1 MNSKLVRYTFIATTS
16 VAGLIYKTKH
26 DGDERHI
33 LSFHQDGAHPLQ
45 QRGVFKSS
53 HLLPDKKDH
62 TLSSSSSFT
71 TTSLFEV
78 VRAASPIFPKPDGGG
93 DTCDAESASVQKWD
107 DNWDLRDPAF
117 LGLTEYPKAT
127 RHLILIRH
135 GQYNLE
141 SDDDADRKLTELGR
155 RQLQLTG
162 QRLRELSCQN
172 NVKYD
177 KIIVSTMTRA
187 LESADIIAGCLPE
200 VPRELPGDALLREG
214 SPYPPEPPNWNVT
227 KSKEQTAKKLQH
239 YYIDGPRIESA
250 FRKYFRRASYEQQE
264 DSTEIIVCHANVIR
278 YFAMRALQLPPEAW
292 LRISLKNGSITLL
305 SISPRGKVSL
315 RALGD
320 AGHMPPECLTT
331 T

>member
-1 MNSKLVRYTFIATTS
+1 MLWSTIWIFSSIDVWKYARPYAIEFCSFSI
-16 VAGLIYKTKH
+16 
-26 DGDERHI
+26 
-33 LSFHQDGAHPLQ
+33 SFHQDGAHPLQ

-93 DTCDAESASVQKWD
+93 DTCDVEPSSVQKWD

-200 VPRELPGDALLREG
+200 VPRGE
-214 SPYPPEPPNWNVT
+214 
-227 KSKEQTAKKLQH
+227 
-239 YYIDGPRIESA
+239 
-250 FRKYFRRASYEQQE
+250 
-264 DSTEIIVCHANVIR
+264 
-278 YFAMRALQLPPEAW
+278 
-292 LRISLKNGSITLL
+292 KN
-305 SISPRGKVSL
+305 VSL
-315 RALGD
+315 RRGAWLLILS
-320 AGHMPPECLTT
+320 MLLRVVMFWFLM
-331 T
+331 